1 MFIEKKSI
9 EILKILGL
17 SKKIHDYFKN
27 LVEENISQE
36 YRSKNIDEKRNYFL
50 QEL

>member
-1 MFIEKKSI
+1 MFTEKKSI

-17 SKKIHDYFKN
+17 SIKIHDYFKY